1 MNPISLAMNLLLVF
15 LLLLALGFGWRL
27 ERRLKALKD
36 NHLDFAKAVGDLD
49 RASLR
54 AAAGLAELRAAT
66 DEGVDLLSSRIERA
80 RELSAKLEKLN
91 ADAATAAERLA
102 AAAPRREPVAREPA
116 GREPLGRAP
125 MRSLAPEPRAR
136 RAEGP
141 VTDPVAAVE
150 NLILRLSE
158 HEMIDQA
165 PAGRSA
171 PRAAPLAEARPA
183 RPRPVADDDLFEGPA
198 TAALRNPSGA
208 RR

>member
-91 ADAATAAERLA
+91 ADAAIAADRLT
-102 AAAPRREPVAREPA
+102 AAAPRREAVE
-116 GREPLGRAP
+116 RAP
-125 MRSLAPEPRAR
+125 MRPMATEAR
-136 RAEGP
+136 SRRTEGP
-141 VTDPVAAVE
+141 VADPVAAVE

-158 HEMIDQA
+158 HEMIEPA
-165 PAGRSA
+165 PAARSA
-171 PRAAPLAEARPA
+171 PRPQPRLA
-183 RPRPVADDDLFEGPA
+183 PRPVRARSPVDDDLFEGPA